1 MSQSTPN
8 QGDSYAAQQNFNRL
22 LASENAP
29 SATSSIDAINSLLTL
44 RKAIDPK
51 NEGKATGINKLLM
64 SEIKYLNASAN
75 ALTSE
80 SGQGKLLRSKF
91 GSGLSAAT
99 AFAQVLKQRN
109 AQRIGDEIV
118 NNVLE
123 GNIETSKEKNEMYDM
138 ATTGGTVKLNK

>member
-44 RKAIDPK
+44 RKALDPK
-51 NEGKATGINKLLM
+51 NEGKAEGINKLLM
-64 SEIKYLNASAN
+64 SEVKYLNAASN
-75 ALTSE
+75 ALTAKTG
-80 SGQGKLLRSKF
+80 SGELLRSKF
-91 GSGLSAAT
+91 GEGLSAAT
-99 AFAQVLKQRN
+99 AFAQILKSRN

-118 NNVLE
+118 NTVLE
-123 GNIETSKEKNEMYDM
+123 KDASTKMNQNEMYNM
-138 ATTGGTVKLNK
+138 AKRQGSVNGL